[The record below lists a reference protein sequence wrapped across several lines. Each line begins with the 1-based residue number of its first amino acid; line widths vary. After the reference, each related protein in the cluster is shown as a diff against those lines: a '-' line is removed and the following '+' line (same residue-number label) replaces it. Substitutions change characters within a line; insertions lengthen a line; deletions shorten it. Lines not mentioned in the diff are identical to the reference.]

1 MQKFKSLITEAVAD
15 ESKLTHLEH
24 AEDHPINAGAA
35 GFDHAKETMHGVHHA
50 MQGGKSKVS
59 ISTKFDGSPSIV
71 AGYHPENGKF
81 FIMTKSGFNKTPKI
95 NYTPE
100 DIERNHGHAPGLVSK
115 LKAALQHLP
124 KVMPKEGI
132 YQGDIMHSGGKSKN
146 NPGGDVTTK
155 GGQASFTPNT
165 ITYTTKRD
173 GEAEQAAKSKL
184 GVAFHTAY
192 RGSSFQKMKAKYN
205 AGIEGFAEHP
215 DVHLMDVT
223 YNATKAKYSPADA
236 EQYEHH
242 MENAE
247 HFHNELEKNG
257 GYDVVAKHIDHMKT
271 YINQTVR
278 TGEDPSVEGYT
289 QHVAGIY
296 KKAADKLKT
305 QAGKSKNIN
314 AGKELTDHAEKNSQH
329 LENAF
334 QMHKE
339 LQQAKNVVVKSLSS
353 HQEYTHT
360 INGKSVKPEGFVA
373 VINNR
378 PTKMNDR
385 YEFNRLNFE
394 KNAR

>member
-1 MQKFKSLITEAVAD
+1 MQKFKLLITEAAAD

-35 GFDHAKETMHGVHHA
+35 GFTHAKETMHGVHHA

-205 AGIEGFAEHP
+205 AGIEGFTEHP

-223 YNATKAKYSPADA
+223 YNATKAKYTPADV
-236 EQYEHH
+236 EQYQHH

-257 GYDVVAKHIDHMKT
+257 GYDVVAKHADHMKT

-305 QAGKSKNIN
+305 EAGKNKNIN
-314 AGKELTDHAEKNSQH
+314 AGKELTDHAENNSQH

-339 LQQAKNVVVKSLSS
+339 LQQAKNVMVKSLSS
-353 HQEYTHT
+353 HQDYTHT

-385 YEFNRLNFE
+385 HEFNRLNFE

>member
-1 MQKFKSLITEAVAD
+1 MQKFKSLITEAAAD

-24 AEDHPINAGAA
+24 AEDHPLNAGAA
-35 GFDHAKETMHGVHHA
+35 GFDHAKKTLAGVHHA
-50 MQGGKSKVS
+50 LQGGKSKVS

-132 YQGDIMHSGGKSKN
+132 YQGDIMHSGGKSKS
-146 NPGGDVTTK
+146 NPEGDVAIK
-155 GGQASFTPNT
+155 DGQASFTPNT
-165 ITYTTKRD
+165 ITYTTKRE
-173 GEAEQAAKSKL
+173 GEAEQAASSKL

-192 RGSSFQKMKAKYN
+192 HGPSLKKMKAKYN
-205 AGIEGFAEHP
+205 AGTEGFTEHP
-215 DVHLMDVT
+215 DVHLVDVS
-223 YNATKAKYSPADA
+223 YNINKAKYTPADS
-236 EQYEHH
+236 EEFQQH
-242 MENAE
+242 MDNAD
-247 HFHNELEKNG
+247 HFHNTLQDSG
-257 GYDVVAKHIDHMKT
+257 GYEAVAKHAERMKT

-278 TGEDPSVEGYT
+278 TGEEPSVEGYA
-289 QHVAGIY
+289 QHVTNIY

-305 QAGKSKNIN
+305 EAGKTKNLN
-314 AGKELTDHAEKNSQH
+314 AGKEITSHAENNSEH
-329 LENAF
+329 LENAL

-339 LQQAKNVVVKSLSS
+339 LQMGKNVLVKSLSS
-353 HQEYTHT
+353 HQDYAHT
-360 INGKSVKPEGFVA
+360 INGKAVKPEGFVA

-378 PTKMNDR
+378 PTKINDR
-385 YEFNRLNFE
+385 HEFNRLNFE

>member
-1 MQKFKSLITEAVAD
+1 MNKFKQIIMEATASED
-15 ESKLTHLEH
+15 KLTHLEH
-24 AEDHPINAGAA
+24 AEDHPINAGAE
-35 GFDHAKETMHGVHHA
+35 GFEHAKKTLVGVHRT
-50 MQGGKSKVS
+50 MQGGKSGVS
-59 ISTKFDGSPSIV
+59 LSTKYDGSPSIV

-132 YQGDIMHSGGKSKN
+132 YQGDIMHSGGKSKS
-146 NPGGDVTTK
+146 NPEGDVKTE

-165 ITYTTKRD
+165 ITYTTKKE
-173 GEAEQAAKSKL
+173 GEAEQAAKSRL

-192 RGSSFQKMKAKYN
+192 HGPSFDKMKAKYN
-205 AGIEGFAEHP
+205 AGMDGFTEHP
-215 DVHLMDVT
+215 DVHLIDVS
-223 YNATKAKYSPADA
+223 YNASKSKYSPADA
-236 EQYEHH
+236 EEFEHH
-242 MENAE
+242 MDNAE
-247 HFHNELEKNG
+247 HFHNALKKSG
-257 GYDVVAKHIDHMKT
+257 GYNAVAKHADHMKT

-305 QAGKSKNIN
+305 EAGKSKNIN

-339 LQQAKNVVVKSLSS
+339 LQQAKNVLVKSLSS
-353 HQEYTHT
+353 HQEYAHT

-373 VINNR
+373 SVNNR

-385 YEFNRLNFE
+385 HEFNRLNFE